1 MWLSTDHHPM
11 SFHYYLTP
19 LVATT
24 SLYLGYQLAKKVYE
38 EFTSPLRHLPGP
50 SVPANLLLGHFRKLQ
65 NDSTITIKWREEFGA
80 NYQFRGL
87 LNERELFTTD
97 TKALSH
103 VLTNDHIYQKGPV
116 AQKVVRHFLGNGLL
130 AVEMDEH
137 KQQRKITNPAFGL
150 PQIKELTEIFNQ
162 KSAQLRDIWSKK
174 INSGDPEGSR
184 IDVLRWLRKMTL
196 DVIGLA
202 GFHYEFKALVETGDE
217 PNELDEALTRIFNSP
232 EARRQ
237 GMLRV
242 IQAAIPV
249 LGILPEPGGKF
260 IRDAR
265 TTMMDIAKKLLED
278 SKNAVKASGDETPSA
293 RRDLLSLMV
302 KSNMSKDI
310 PEHLRLSD
318 ADVIAQIPTFFVAGH
333 ETTSTATALALYALS
348 IHPSVQSKLR
358 EELLSLG
365 TDNPTMDE
373 LNSLPYL
380 ESVIRETMR
389 LYPPVAFTV
398 RTAME
403 DDVIPLSKP
412 YLDRNGR
419 SYDSISVHKGTAIR
433 IDIAAVHL
441 DKDLWG
447 DDAEDFRPSRWEH
460 IPDAASRIPSVWANL
475 LNFLAGPHN
484 CIGFRFSLVEMKSLL
499 FILLRAFEFE
509 MAVPRGDVAFSATPV
524 NRPRVLSEP
533 MGGSQLP
540 LIVRPYLDT

>member
-1 MWLSTDHHPM
+1 MDS
-11 SFHYYLTP
+11 HYLLP
-19 LVATT
+19 LAATA
-24 SLYLGYQLAKKVYE
+24 SLYFGYRLVKKVYE

-50 SVPANLLLGHFRKLQ
+50 RVPANLLLGHFRKLQ

-87 LNERELFTTD
+87 LNERELFTAD

-103 VLTNDHIYQKGPV
+103 ILTNDHIYQKGPV

-137 KQQRKITNPAFGL
+137 KQQRKITNPAFGV

-162 KSAQLRDIWSKK
+162 KSAELRDIWSNK
-174 INSGDPEGSR
+174 IENSDSTGSR
-184 IDVLRWLRKMTL
+184 IDVLLWLRRMTL

-202 GFHYEFKALVETGDE
+202 GFHYEFKALAETDGE
-217 PNELDEALTRIFNSP
+217 RNELDQALTRIFHSP
-232 EARRQ
+232 EAQRQ

-260 IRDAR
+260 IGDAR

-278 SKNAVKASGDETPSA
+278 SKDAIKASGDEMSSV

-348 IHPSVQSKLR
+348 IHQSVQSKLR
-358 EELLSLG
+358 EELLSLD
-365 TDNPTMDE
+365 TDSPTMDE

-389 LYPPVAFTV
+389 LYPPVSFTI
-398 RTAME
+398 RIAME

-419 SYDSISVHKGTAIR
+419 SYDSISVQEGTEIR

-447 DDAEDFRPSRWEH
+447 EDAEDFRPSRWEN
-460 IPDAASRIPSVWANL
+460 IPEAASRIPGVWANL

-509 MAVPRGDVAFSATPV
+509 MAVPRSDIALSATPV

-533 MGGSQLP
+533 KMGSQLP
-540 LIVRPYLDT
+540 LIVRPYLES